1 MNKNDEQIEQRRLLA
16 LLHRER
22 LEVLGGL
29 INFRTLGIAIAGIG
43 IGAFSCASA
52 LAPHPSVPVG
62 ASLGMG
68 FAIFCLVAVF
78 LSR

>member
-1 MNKNDEQIEQRRLLA
+1 MKEKGEQVAQRRLSA
-16 LLHRER
+16 LLRREG
-22 LEVLGGL
+22 LEALGGL
-29 INFRTLGIAIAGIG
+29 RNFRILGIAIAAVG

-78 LSR
+78 MSR